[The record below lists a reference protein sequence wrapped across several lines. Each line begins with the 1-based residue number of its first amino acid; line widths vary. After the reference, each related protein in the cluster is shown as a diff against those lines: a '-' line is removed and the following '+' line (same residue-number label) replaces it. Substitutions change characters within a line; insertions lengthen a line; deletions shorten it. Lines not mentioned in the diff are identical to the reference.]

1 MKIFKIIVLAFFLVM
16 FTVTGVNAV
25 ATDKSPLNQVQA
37 NNDGATK
44 LLKKFFDNAK
54 RIKSDFKQVSFDA
67 GGKVTQEVEGVLT
80 MSRPNRFRWD
90 YQKPYEQ
97 MILADGVKLWVY
109 DKDLDQVTV
118 REQANAISSTPASIL
133 TEGFGAVEKEFDT
146 SFAGESQGLKWVLFT
161 PKNSNSEYGS
171 IRLGFLDEILKVVQ
185 IADKFD
191 QLTYL
196 EFENLQLNID
206 LDESVFSFTPP
217 EDVDVIGIE
226 K

>member
-1 MKIFKIIVLAFFLVM
+1 MKIFKIIVLVFFLAM
-16 FTVTGVNAV
+16 SLVTGVNAV
-25 ATDKSPLNQVQA
+25 AIDKPPLKQIQV
-37 NNDGATK
+37 NDDEATK
-44 LLKKFFDNAK
+44 LLKNFFDSAK
-54 RIKSDFKQVSFDA
+54 QIKTDFKQVSFDA

-97 MILADGVKLWVY
+97 MILADGVKLWVF

-118 REQANAISSTPASIL
+118 REQANAINSTPAGIL

-146 SFAGESQGLKWVLFT
+146 SFAGESQGLKWILFT
-161 PKNSNSEYGS
+161 PQNSNSEYGS
-171 IRLGFLDEILKVVQ
+171 IRLGFLDEVLKVVQ

-196 EFENLQLNID
+196 EFENLKLNID
-206 LDESVFSFTPP
+206 LDEAVFSFVPP
-217 EDVDVIGIE
+217 EGVDVIGIE

>member
-1 MKIFKIIVLAFFLVM
+1 MKRFKIIALAFFLAISL
-16 FTVTGVNAV
+16 VTEVNAIAAEKV
-25 ATDKSPLNQVQA
+25 LVTQNQA
-37 NNDGATK
+37 DNGEATK
-44 LLKKFFDNAK
+44 LLNDFFDSAK
-54 RIKSDFKQVSFDA
+54 QIKTDFKQVSFDA
-67 GGKVTQEVEGVLT
+67 GGKVTQQVEGVLT

-97 MILADGVKLWVY
+97 MILADGTKLWVF

-118 REQANAISSTPASIL
+118 REQANAINSTPASIL

-146 SFAGESQGLKWVLFT
+146 SFAGESQGVKWVLFT
-161 PKNSNSEYGS
+161 PKNPNSEYGS
-171 IRLGFLDEILKVVQ
+171 IRLGFADDVLKVVQ

-196 EFENLQLNID
+196 EFENLQLNVD
-206 LDESVFSFTPP
+206 LDEAVFSFVPP
-217 EDVDVIGIE
+217 EGVDVIGIE